1 MKKLALLISLILSAS
16 AVASYTYV
24 ITDEMDFFDL
34 TLNSGQS
41 LLMTGG
47 GGGLL
52 DLTWDSH
59 ATIQGTAPYNQEIFP
74 RGGIERISASSYAHL
89 DFSGGEV
96 YEINMG
102 NSVTAVLSGGEI
114 KRLRTGQTAWQWQ
127 YFPEPPVLIWNPHV
141 EMIVKDWDYNTT
153 SKILTGIWGNNS
165 LFNIQLVN
173 ISGYSPTIDNIKFTI
188 IPEPATLL
196 LLSLGGL
203 IIRKK

>member
-1 MKKLALLISLILSAS
+1 
-16 AVASYTYV
+16 V
-24 ITDEMDFFDL
+24 
-34 TLNSGQS
+34 
-41 LLMTGG
+41 

-74 RGGIERISASSYAHL
+74 RGGIERIAVIGYAHL

-96 YEINMG
+96 YEIG
-102 NSVTAVLSGGEI
+102 IGSYGTAILSGGEI
-114 KRLRTGQTAWQWQ
+114 ARLRTGQSAWQYVGQ
-127 YFPEPPVLIWNPHV
+127 PPVPVWNPHV

-153 SKILTGIWGNNS
+153 TKILNGIWGNDS

-173 ISGYSPTIDNIKFTI
+173 IDGYSPTIDNIKFTI

-203 IIRKK
+203 LIRRK